1 MVNITLSLVGANDDE
16 IIFTEESQFVL
27 TTGLSGMGIP
37 NTVVRIDE
45 SAGDGGVWRYS
56 KRGIREL
63 DIPVAIFGDSRD
75 ELESN
80 LRRLSNLLRDVDG
93 GTTLKAS
100 YDSGEIWE
108 LKDGHYVAGAETV
121 RGDDAGLY
129 WCRWVLSMQFANPF
143 WVRQQA
149 EQVSLSTG
157 VTGRSIIP
165 GLAELRVSSA
175 QAIGAL
181 TIENEGDVNAYPTW
195 EFKGPMDSVTVTSAS
210 GKEFVYNAPIVLGD
224 TITID
229 TATATVVNATNV
241 NKYQNLGASPKLF
254 SFPPGQS
261 VVNIVA
267 PNTDANTRIRVYYQ
281 PRKEVVH

>member
-1 MVNITLSLVGANDDE
+1 MVNVTLSLVGANDDE
-16 IIFTEESQFVL
+16 IVFTDDSNFVL
-27 TTGLSGMGIP
+27 TSGLTGMGIP
-37 NTVVRIDE
+37 NTMVRIDE
-45 SAGDGGVWRYS
+45 SASDGGVWRYS

-63 DIPVAIFGDSRD
+63 DIPVAVFGETRD
-75 ELESN
+75 ELEIN
-80 LRRLSNLLRDVDG
+80 LRRLSNLLRDVNG

-108 LKDGHYVAGAETV
+108 LQDGHYVAGAETT
-121 RGDDAGLY
+121 RGDEAGLS

-143 WVRQQA
+143 WVRQEA
-149 EQVSLSTG
+149 EQISLSSG

-165 GLAELRVSSA
+165 DLAELRVSSA

-181 TIENEGDVNAYPTW
+181 TIENEGDVSAYPTW
-195 EFKGPMDSVTVTSAS
+195 EFKGPMDSVTVTAAD
-210 GKEFVYNAPIVLGD
+210 GRQFVYDTAIVLGE

-229 TATATVVNATNV
+229 SFAGTVVNQLSANM
-241 NKYQNLGASPKLF
+241 YQNLGPSPKLF

-261 VVNIVA
+261 VVSIVA

>member
-1 MVNITLSLVGANDDE
+1 MVNVTLSLVGANDDE
-16 IIFTEESQFVL
+16 IVFTNDGQFVL
-27 TTGLSGMGIP
+27 TSGLTGMGIP

-45 SAGDGGVWRYS
+45 SASDGGVWRFS

-80 LRRLSNLLRDVDG
+80 LRRLSNLLRDTDG

-108 LKDGHYVAGAETV
+108 LQDGHYVAGAETV

-149 EQVSLSTG
+149 EQITLSAG
-157 VTGRSIIP
+157 VTGRSVIP
-165 GLAELRVSSA
+165 DLAELRVSSA
-175 QAIGAL
+175 QAIGEL
-181 TIENEGDVNAYPTW
+181 TIENVGDVAAYPTW
-195 EFKGPMDSVTVTSAS
+195 HFEGPMDSVTVTAYDGRS
-210 GKEFVYNAPIVLGD
+210 FVYEQPILLGE
-224 TITID
+224 TVMID
-229 TATATVVNATNV
+229 TFAGTAIKEGVGNV
-241 NKYQNLGASPKLF
+241 YQDLGPSPKLF
-254 SFPPGQS
+254 PFPPGQS
-261 VVNIVA
+261 VVDVVA
-267 PNTDANTRIRVYYQ
+267 PNTDGNTRITVFYQ